1 MSNLN
6 RIRRAARVM
15 SGICLFFMYAL
26 PLGLALIWINFEAI
40 GPQMMGQ
47 LPAQIRFETLG
58 FGTLLAGFAI
68 SMIPASV
75 LIYGLVQLR
84 RLFRNYSRGVIFS
97 REQAARLRRF
107 ALASM
112 LSVGL
117 QIVSNSLLS
126 VLLTFNNPPGM
137 RQLAVSVS
145 SDQLGTIFLGGVFLI
160 IAWIMGEGS
169 RLAEDNAQIV

>member
-15 SGICLFFMYAL
+15 SGLCLFIIYAL
-26 PLGLALIWINFEAI
+26 PLSLALIWANFQGL
-40 GPQMMGQ
+40 GPHMMEQ
-47 LPAQIRFETLG
+47 LPSQVRFETLG
-58 FGTLLAGFAI
+58 VGTLLAGFVI
-68 SMIPASV
+68 SMIPVSA
-75 LIYGLVQLR
+75 LIYGLINLR
-84 RLFRNYSRGVIFS
+84 SLFRHYSRGVIFS

-107 ALASM
+107 ALAAM

-117 QIVSNSLLS
+117 QILANSLLS

-137 RQLAVSVS
+137 RQLAISVS
-145 SDQLGTIFLGGVFLI
+145 SDQLGTIFLGGVFLV

-169 RLAEDNAQIV
+169 RIAEDNAQIV